1 MNVGPNAFQKRIHFL
16 FCIFAFAC
24 TPTPIPISAS
34 TLPATDVE
42 LESAIRQAR
51 NTLDQFT
58 DKITS
63 PHPDRTF
70 VAVKVRFFPPDGLPQ
85 DIWVD
90 EITYTGSSFR
100 GNIGD
105 DIPSLKLSAGEKIVV
120 PTKDIVDW
128 MIVEDGKLVGGY
140 TIRLA
145 YQRMSPE
152 EKERFLET
160 LDYSME
166 D

>member
-1 MNVGPNAFQKRIHFL
+1 
-16 FCIFAFAC
+16 
-24 TPTPIPISAS
+24 
-34 TLPATDVE
+34 
-42 LESAIRQAR
+42 
-51 NTLDQFT
+51 
-58 DKITS
+58 
-63 PHPDRTF
+63 
-70 VAVKVRFFPPDGLPQ
+70 LPQ

-90 EITYTGSSFR
+90 GITYTGSSFR
-100 GNIGD
+100 GNMGD

-120 PTKDIVDW
+120 PAEDIVDW

-160 LDYSME
+160 LDYSIE

>member
-1 MNVGPNAFQKRIHFL
+1 MMRALILIVCLGL
-16 FCIFAFAC
+16 VAC
-24 TPTPIPISAS
+24 LPKSAPIQGSTPVPT
-34 TLPATDVE
+34 TQTDSDLE

-51 NTLDQFT
+51 DTLDVFT
-58 DKITS
+58 EKVGT

-70 VAVKVRFFPPDGLPQ
+70 VGLKVRFYPPDELPQ

-90 EITYTGSSFR
+90 EVTYSNGSFR

-105 DIPSLKLSAGEKIVV
+105 DIPSLRLEAGEKITVQE
-120 PTKDIVDW
+120 KDILDW
-128 MIVEDGKLVGGY
+128 MIVEDGILIGGY

-145 YQRMSPE
+145 VQRMSPE

-160 LDYSME
+160 LDYTIE